1 MMYKLGTLVDAT
13 QAFIFINDLP
23 EKLDKQNGF
32 LHNMLNKVQKQ
43 ATSKGNN
50 HLWLHHNI
58 SWKDSMHSRCY
69 ANLHIPQ

>member
-1 MMYKLGTLVDAT
+1 MFESVPYIHCVTFNTK
-13 QAFIFINDLP
+13 NNLP
-23 EKLDKQNGF
+23 ETLDKQNGF

-69 ANLHIPQ
+69 ANLHIHQ